1 MKHTTKK
8 AKAVT
13 FLTNKAEKI
22 KIGPHSTLEY
32 FILSA
37 ILNGEGVL
45 SNGIST
51 RLSEDDLECLYN
63 RAVMTVRRVTLE
75 FPVYQ
80 RESDFLLRLSKVIK
94 GYYNYCT
101 ARNLS

>member
-1 MKHTTKK
+1 MDVLIRMVQNRSKTKDHNLLLERELHTQYFMKHTTKK

-45 SNGIST
+45 SNSIST
-51 RLSEDDLECLYN
+51 RLGEDDLECLSIG
-63 RAVMTVRRVTLE
+63 L
-75 FPVYQ
+75 
-80 RESDFLLRLSKVIK
+80 
-94 GYYNYCT
+94 
-101 ARNLS
+101 